1 MKAQVKILG
10 PVHESLLQVTYAS
23 SEGTGERA
31 HSCNIGYL
39 KQQGDKSHWP
49 ASQEWQWLHVLFITV
64 SGFLIDISLVY

>member
-23 SEGTGERA
+23 SEGSGERA

-39 KQQGDKSHWP
+39 KTTRR
-49 ASQEWQWLHVLFITV
+49 QE
-64 SGFLIDISLVY
+64 